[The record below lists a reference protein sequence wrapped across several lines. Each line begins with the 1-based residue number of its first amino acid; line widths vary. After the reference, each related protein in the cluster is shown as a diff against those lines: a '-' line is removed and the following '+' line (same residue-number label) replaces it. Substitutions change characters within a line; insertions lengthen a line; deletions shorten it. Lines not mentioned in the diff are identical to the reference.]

1 MCPTHPSQL
10 HRPGVLIAAL
20 LVAVLTV
27 GSFSAISGPFSAA
40 GASAPRD
47 SGERRLTLWSPEQL
61 GEKSYKLRGKVSW
74 SPRWVKLQRKATK
87 RWKTVKRV
95 RVRAGRYQTSVQAR
109 GRAKKY
115 RVVADGTRSRL
126 RRIPAKQQPATT
138 AGPRD
143 ACGVRPQKSPSAYWS
158 CTFVD
163 DFNQDSLDLT
173 KWTRQTVFTTGTLL
187 AHACYADDPAN
198 AAVSGGALRLTLRR
212 VQLPVLCNFS
222 GSLLGTR
229 FTSGMVSTYR
239 TFSQRYGRFEARM
252 KVTDADVPGLHE
264 AFWLWPDDR
273 AVTGLSWP
281 AAGEIDIA
289 ETYSTFPDLA
299 IPFLHYGEADN
310 GGPVPGLNTA
320 WDCRADRGVYNTYTL
335 EWSPNRIE
343 ILVNGVTCLVN
354 SGQGSAFGQAFNTAP
369 YIIAFTQAIG
379 DAANEYQA
387 DTPIP
392 ATTSV
397 DYVRVWD

>member
-1 MCPTHPSQL
+1 MRPPNPSQL
-10 HRPGVLIAAL
+10 HRLGVLITAV

-27 GSFSAISGPFSAA
+27 GSVSAVSGPISAA
-40 GASAPRD
+40 GASASRD
-47 SGERRLTLWSPEQL
+47 SGERRLTLWIPEQL
-61 GEKSYKLRGKVSW
+61 GENRYKLRGKVSW
-74 SPRWVKLQRKATK
+74 SRRWVQLQRKAAK
-87 RWKTVKRV
+87 RWKVVKRV
-95 RVRAGRYQTSVQAR
+95 RVRKGRYQTRVQTR
-109 GRAKKY
+109 GRAVRY
-115 RVVADGTRSRL
+115 RVVAGSTRSRL
-126 RRIPAKQQPATT
+126 RRVPARQQSATT

-143 ACGVRPQKSPSAYWS
+143 ACGLRPQKSPSSYWS

-163 DFNQDSLDLT
+163 DFNQGSLDLT
-173 KWTRQTVFTTGTLL
+173 KWTRQTSFTTGTLL

-198 AAVSGGALRLTLRR
+198 ATVSGGALRLTLRR
-212 VQLPVLCNFS
+212 VELPVLCHFL

-273 AVTGLSWP
+273 ADTGLLWP

-289 ETYSTFPDLA
+289 ETYSAHPDLA

-310 GGPVPGLNTA
+310 GGPVPGVNTA

-354 SGQGSAFGQAFNTAP
+354 SGQGSGFGQAFNAAP

-379 DAANEYQA
+379 DAANEYRA